1 MSGPAGPLTK
11 LVGPLTALPG
21 QVSKLAGPLTALA
34 GQAFKLPGP
43 LTGLKSQETRI
54 AGREIANP
62 GQAPKFPG
70 PPTAAGLPETPNS
83 GQVSAIRN
91 AARVGR
97 SPIAPAVTTRPT
109 LPWAAIGRSAAA
121 TQRSCQGDMRY
132 VPPHCSARRPLSRPA
147 LPRAPTAQASAPSLP
162 QRERRPG

>member
-11 LVGPLTALPG
+11 LAGPLTALPG

-34 GQAFKLPGP
+34 GQVSKLPGP

-91 AARVGR
+91 AALLGVRLG
-97 SPIAPAVTTRPT
+97 PFLLFTTCT
-109 LPWAAIGRSAAA
+109 TTGRSARRRSGCG
-121 TQRSCQGDMRY
+121 TRSCCGWKVRLTSGRGS
-132 VPPHCSARRPLSRPA
+132 VWERW
-147 LPRAPTAQASAPSLP
+147 
-162 QRERRPG
+162 QRT